1 MSTSTLQD
9 RVKLALQLS
18 GKTKTDLWK
27 GCGVSSSTVTTWV
40 NGRNQ
45 SISGQNL
52 IKAAGVLG
60 VNPNWLAR
68 GEGSMTETP
77 TMPASVSIP
86 EIVTKNNAKW
96 TKPPFK
102 LSFNSN
108 WINDQFGSSKIN
120 ALRLYEI
127 SDDTMSPSL
136 MVGDYVLVDTSVT
149 SHDADGIYILNVEEN
164 HLIRRIQHK
173 TNGIIAIK
181 CDNPSYEVQSIAN
194 NQSKL
199 KVVGKVLWAWA
210 QRKI

>member
-1 MSTSTLQD
+1 
-9 RVKLALQLS
+9 
-18 GKTKTDLWK
+18 
-27 GCGVSSSTVTTWV
+27 
-40 NGRNQ
+40 
-45 SISGQNL
+45 
-52 IKAAGVLG
+52 
-60 VNPNWLAR
+60 
-68 GEGSMTETP
+68 
-77 TMPASVSIP
+77 
-86 EIVTKNNAKW
+86 
-96 TKPPFK
+96 
-102 LSFNSN
+102 
-108 WINDQFGSSKIN
+108 
-120 ALRLYEI
+120 
-127 SDDTMSPSL
+127 